1 MIEIA
6 GRRVALYAR
15 HSTVAQ
21 DRSVPAQLARCRDV
35 AKQNAAIVVAE
46 YADKAKTGAVLE
58 TRPEAKSLLEH
69 AEQGAFEAV
78 LIEDLS
84 RVSRDQADVAT
95 IYKVLTFHG
104 VALISVT
111 EGPVSELHIGLKG
124 TMNALALKDL
134 SDKTRRGQFA
144 AVRNGAVPGG
154 RIYGYDVVRRMRP
167 DGSVTTG
174 QRRIDEAEADV
185 VLRIFTEAASGKPIR
200 KIAADLNRD
209 GIPSVHGKHWA
220 ANTLVGTR
228 SREAGLL
235 RRPIYKG
242 CIIFGRTRTA
252 RHPLTGKR
260 VVRPRPKPEWL
271 IVEAPELAIVAE
283 ELFDRAQ
290 NAIDRPPP
298 IAKSRPGRKRAE
310 PLRYLTSGRTWC
322 ASCGGRVTTAH
333 SGYLICRTWKEHQGC
348 DQRLLFRRD
357 RIIKAI
363 LHYFATPDCEAQLR
377 DEVVRQIEHMERHA
391 SNAPRT
397 IEAVDGLLC
406 TAVERIAALGRET
419 DETIGFAHL
428 RERIR
433 DSESGIADLRHRLA
447 QVHKAYAAHP
457 KALSAETIARAA
469 AGRLAKASARLRTSS
484 SHDAAEG
491 GLLARALASVHV
503 VYTDPARRVL
513 TVRPDLDGKEVYEIG
528 MSELAVDA
536 RRAVTPQIRRTA
548 RHRSTRHTEFPNS
561 P

>member
-1 MIEIA
+1 MNEMA

-21 DRSVPAQLARCRDV
+21 DRSVPAQLVRCRE
-35 AKQNAAIVVAE
+35 AARQHGAMVVAE

-58 TRPEAKSLLEH
+58 TRDEAKSLLEH
-69 AEQGAFEAV
+69 AEQGAFEVV

-111 EGPVSELHIGLKG
+111 EGPVSELHVGLKG

-154 RIYGYDVVRRMRP
+154 RMYGYDVVRRIRH

-174 QRRIDEAEADV
+174 KRRINQAEADV
-185 VLRIFTEAASGKPIR
+185 VLRIFTEAAVGKPVR
-200 KIAADLNRD
+200 KITADLNRD
-209 GIPSVHGKHWA
+209 GIPSVQGKHWA

-242 CIIFGRTRTA
+242 CIVFGRTRTA

-260 VVRPRPKPEWL
+260 VVRPQPKSKWM
-271 IVEAPELAIVAE
+271 IVEAPELAIVQE

-290 NAIDRPPP
+290 VAIDQPSPVEEKPSRKNRP
-298 IAKSRPGRKRAE
+298 E

-322 ASCGGRVTTAH
+322 AGCGGRVTTAH

-348 DQRLLFRRD
+348 DQRYLFRRD
-357 RIIKAI
+357 RIIPAI
-363 LHYFATPDCEAQLR
+363 LQYFATPDCEEQIR
-377 DEVVRQIEHMERHA
+377 DEIARQIEHMQRHA
-391 SNAPRT
+391 SNALG
-397 IEAVDGLLC
+397 ALDSVDDLLS
-406 TAVERIAALGRET
+406 TAMERISSLDRESE
-419 DETIGFAHL
+419 ETAGFTRA
-428 RERIR
+428 RERIGGCKT
-433 DSESGIADLRHRLA
+433 GIEDIHHRLA
-447 QVHKAYAAHP
+447 QARKVYSAHP
-457 KALSAETIARAA
+457 KGLTAETLAA
-469 AGRLAKASARLRTSS
+469 VAATRLAKASKRLCTRR
-484 SHDAAEG
+484 HDAAEEK
-491 GLLARALASVHV
+491 LLERALASVHV
-503 VYTDPARRVL
+503 AYTDPSRLVL
-513 TVRPDLDGKEVYEIG
+513 TVTPSLDGKAVYDIGMNEIG
-528 MSELAVDA
+528 GPD
-536 RRAVTPQIRRTA
+536 RRT
-548 RHRSTRHTEFPNS
+548 
-561 P
+561 